1 MKFPLSWL
9 KDHLETDADAETIA
23 DKLTAIGLEVES
35 VEDAGARLKD
45 FVVAKVL
52 TADQHPNAD
61 RLHVCKVDAGGKE
74 PLQIVCGAPN
84 ARAGIKVVLARPGVV
99 IPVSGEALKV
109 GTIRGVESFG
119 MMCSGREL
127 ELSDDHDGIIELPE
141 DAVVGQPVAT
151 ALGLTDAV
159 IDISI
164 TPNRGDCTSVW
175 GVARDLAAAGLGKL
189 KTPKEEA
196 VAGKFPSPKSVA
208 LNFPSDQKQP
218 CPLFAGRII
227 RGVKNGPSP
236 AWVQERLKAIG
247 LRPINALVDVTN
259 LVSHDRGRPLHVF
272 DADKLQGNV
281 QARFAKAG
289 EKLLALDGKTY
300 ELDGEMCVIADEA
313 AAHSIAGVMGGE
325 DTGSTETT
333 VNVFVESAWFQ
344 PISVAA
350 TGRKLQLN
358 SDARYRFER
367 GVDPEF
373 VVPGLELATKL
384 ILEWC
389 GGEPSDIVV
398 TGAVPEWKRE
408 IPFAPEIV
416 ERIGGLKIGKD
427 RIAEILTH
435 LGFALKDCGA
445 GWLVMPPSW
454 RSDIDG
460 AADLVE
466 EVVRIY
472 GLEHVPSVPMSRPH
486 AIARSVL
493 TPTQKRRRII
503 RRALAGRGFNETV
516 TYSFIPRADAA
527 LFGGGDDLRQ
537 VANPIA
543 TDMDAM
549 RPTPLPSLLAA
560 AKRNQARGF
569 NDFNLFE
576 IGAGFQTGVPGGQQT
591 IAAGIR
597 VGEPKPYWADQKLLT
612 FAARN
617 YDPGFV
623 RSLSEITNPIKRVPD
638 VFAVKA
644 DVLAALEAAM
654 GSAMTAPIKATAPA
668 RYHPGRSGSLAL
680 GPKVLAVFGEL
691 HPAIVAAF
699 DLTGPVAA
707 FELILEAIP
716 DSKAKKTNFAP
727 SPYQAVERDFAFVV
741 NTSVTADE
749 LVKAAK
755 TAERNLVE
763 SVAVFDL
770 YEGKGVPEGKKSL
783 ALTVRLQPKDKT
795 LTDAEIEAV
804 AAKIVASVAKATG
817 GTLRA

>member
-9 KDHLETDADAETIA
+9 KDHLETDADAQTIA

-45 FVVAKVL
+45 FVVARVV
-52 TADQHPNAD
+52 TADKHPNAD
-61 RLHVCKVDAGGKE
+61 RLHLCSVDAGGKE
-74 PLQIVCGAPN
+74 PVQVVCGAPN
-84 ARAGIKVVLARPGVV
+84 ARAGIKVVFAQPGTV
-99 IPVSGEALKV
+99 IPVSGEALKI
-109 GTIRGVESFG
+109 GTIRGVESRG

-127 ELSDDHDGIIELPE
+127 LISDDHDGIIELPE

-151 ALGLTDAV
+151 ALGLTDPV

-175 GVARDLAAAGLGKL
+175 GVARDLAAAGLGQL
-189 KTPKEEA
+189 KTPKVEP
-196 VAGKFPSPKSVA
+196 VKGTFPSPKSIA
-208 LNFPSDQKQP
+208 LNFPAGQKP
-218 CPLFAGRII
+218 ACPLFAGRVI

-281 QARFAKAG
+281 QARLAKSG

-313 AAHSIAGVMGGE
+313 VAQSIAGVMGGE
-325 DTGSTETT
+325 DTGSSETT

-398 TGAVPEWKRE
+398 AGAVPEWRRE
-408 IPFAPEIV
+408 IPFAADIV
-416 ERIGGLKIGKD
+416 ERIGGLKIEKD
-427 RIAEILTH
+427 RIVEILGH
-435 LGFALKDCGA
+435 LGFALKDCGS
-445 GWLVMPPSW
+445 GWLVAPPSW

-472 GLEHVPSVPMSRPH
+472 GLEHVPSVPMSRPT

-493 TPTQKRRRII
+493 TPSQKRRRLI
-503 RRALAGRGFNETV
+503 RRALASRGFNETV
-516 TYSFIPRADAA
+516 TYSFIPRAHAA
-527 LFGGGDDLRQ
+527 LFGGGDDARQ
-537 VANPIA
+537 IANPIA
-543 TDMDAM
+543 AEMDAL
-549 RPTPLPSLLAA
+549 RPSPLPSLLAA
-560 AKRNQARGF
+560 AMRNQARGF
-569 NDFNLFE
+569 NDLQLFE
-576 IGAGFQTGVPGGQQT
+576 IGAAFQTGMPGGQQT
-591 IAAGIR
+591 VAAGIR
-597 VGEPKPYWADQKLLT
+597 VGSGIRTWTKASHPADA
-612 FAARN
+612 F
-617 YDPGFV
+617 D
-623 RSLSEITNPIKRVPD
+623 
-638 VFAVKA
+638 VKA
-644 DVLAALEAAM
+644 DVLAALKAAM
-654 GSAMTAPIKATAPA
+654 GSAMSAPIKATAPA
-668 RYHPGRSGSLAL
+668 WYHPGRSGTLAL

-691 HPAIVAAF
+691 HPSVVAAF

-707 FELILEAIP
+707 FELIFDAVPE
-716 DSKAKKTNFAP
+716 SKAKKANYAP

-741 NTSVTADE
+741 NASVSADDV
-749 LVKAAK
+749 VKAAK

-783 ALTVRLQPKDKT
+783 AITVRLQPKDKT
-795 LTDAEIEAV
+795 LTDAEIETV
-804 AAKIVASVAKATG
+804 GQKIVAAVAKATG